1 MTFLGDLLVAL
12 CLILAAWGFGCLV
25 ALALR
30 KVSSGACLPGG
41 SRAVPAAVVLLL
53 GFAALSTVTLA
64 TCLVGFAP
72 VEQPLHSET
81 LTPQPLL
88 GALLLGSGFFGGAL
102 VAARRPGLRAGGR
115 GYWLGVVQASRLSR
129 LAPLSVW
136 QSRLW
141 PPSLW
146 LTRLALPP
154 LWLSR
159 LSLHSLAFW
168 LSLGAVVPWCFLP
181 AFRADET
188 MYHLALPLQY
198 LLQGGLV
205 HVPGH
210 GNSGFVA
217 MGEMLF
223 LLCMAVGSHSAA
235 RMLQIVVLGCGV
247 VALGGLL
254 GSRRRSYFAGCLLL
268 SAPVVLWQLPCAYVD
283 IAQATFELVGL
294 AYLWRYMAPPQG
306 EPHAAVGDLYLG
318 ALCTGCAAA
327 CKYLALAQLPFAGL
341 LILIGMRRC
350 QQARPLVHLT
360 AALLLLCL
368 PCSPYLLHNA
378 WLYGN
383 PLFPFATELFA
394 PSTASLLPAQM
405 QVLDRFMAQFG
416 PHMGNTPLFGLEAL
430 WQLPR
435 QLFFQAAF
443 GSARFDGVLGFVPLF
458 IAPLLGLSLRYGSR
472 QRWGL
477 QGLLG
482 GYIGF
487 KLLIWLSTSWQARFL
502 IAPLWASC
510 LLCAELLTSLP
521 RQRAFRAWSGPG
533 VACALGVAQL
543 LALRS
548 LQGHVPGLDARA
560 FGSATARV
568 SLRQDT
574 EPSSR
579 LCDNLAGTK
588 VPVKRLMMV
597 WTQRQSLWCPFVQW
611 SDSYDEAAM
620 FLQVLR
626 EAALPGEHLQRL
638 GLSHLLVAESA
649 LADIAPQVGV
659 DERRAVHK
667 KLLQYADFKRHD
679 VCGDRTSVATGTHM
693 LGLCE
698 LNSWPKH
705 AEKSSQIR

>member
-1 MTFLGDLLVAL
+1 MTFLGDLFVAL
-12 CLILAAWGFGCLV
+12 CLILVAWGFGCLV
-25 ALALR
+25 TLWLR
-30 KVSSGACLPGG
+30 RVLSGAGLPGG
-41 SRAVPAAVVLLL
+41 PRAVPASVVLLL

-64 TCLVGFAP
+64 VCLVGFTP
-72 VEQPLHSET
+72 VRQPLHSET

-88 GALLLGSGFFGGAL
+88 SALLLGAAFFGGAL
-102 VAARRPGLRAGGR
+102 VAARKPGLRAGGIK
-115 GYWLGVVQASRLSR
+115 YWLGAVRAPGLSR
-129 LAPLSVW
+129 LALPFGWPSRQSLSFLVFW
-136 QSRLW
+136 
-141 PPSLW
+141 
-146 LTRLALPP
+146 LAL
-154 LWLSR
+154 
-159 LSLHSLAFW
+159 
-168 LSLGAVVPWCFLP
+168 GAAVPWCFLP

-198 LLQGGLV
+198 LLQGGRV

-247 VALGGLL
+247 VALGSLL

-268 SAPVVLWQLPCAYVD
+268 SSPVVLWQLPCAYVD
-283 IAQATFELVGL
+283 IVQATFELVGL
-294 AYLWRYMAPPQG
+294 AYLWRYMGPQRG
-306 EPHAAVGDLYLG
+306 ESPAAVGDLYLG

-341 LILIGMRRC
+341 LILLGMRRC
-350 QQARPLVHLT
+350 QQARPLMHLT
-360 AALLLLCL
+360 VALTLLCL

-394 PSTASLLPAQM
+394 PSTASLLPAQV

-416 PHMGNTPLFGLEAL
+416 PSSGNTPLFGLQAL
-430 WQLPR
+430 WQLPQ

-443 GSARFDGVLGFVPLF
+443 GSAKFDGVIGFVPLF
-458 IAPLLGLSLRYGSR
+458 VVPLLGLSLRYGSR

-502 IAPLWASC
+502 IGPLWASC
-510 LLCAELLTSLP
+510 LLCAELLASLP
-521 RQRAFRAWSGPG
+521 RQRAFRAWCTPG

-543 LALRS
+543 LALRT
-548 LQGHVPGLDARA
+548 LQGHVPKLDARA
-560 FGSATARV
+560 FGCAAQRV
-568 SLRQDT
+568 ALRQDT
-574 EPSSR
+574 EPTSR
-579 LCDNLAGTK
+579 LCDDLAGTK

-597 WTQRQSLWCPFVQW
+597 WTQRQSLWCPFAQW

-626 EAALPGEHLQRL
+626 EAPAPGAHLQRL
-638 GLSHLLVAESA
+638 GISHLLVAQAA
-649 LADIAPQVGV
+649 LADIAPQVGE
-659 DERRAVHK
+659 DERRAVYQD
-667 KLLQYADFKRHD
+667 LRSFASFKRREVWRD
-679 VCGDRTSVATGTHM
+679 QTFGTTDTHLLSFFQM
-693 LGLCE
+693 RDPGAMR
-698 LNSWPKH
+698 K
-705 AEKSSQIR
+705 